1 MRAGRRFSRRQGHGG
16 RACPAGPTDALP
28 GGRTACPLRPRRQPW
43 LDLICPPP
51 PRAGVGLKTKVFVV
65 GPLAAFAAVVFGFA
79 VYNTVCKNAH
89 VNLLNC

>member
-1 MRAGRRFSRRQGHGG
+1 M
-16 RACPAGPTDALP
+16 PAPA
-28 GGRTACPLRPRRQPW
+28 PR
-43 LDLICPPP
+43 
-51 PRAGVGLKTKVFVV
+51 GVGLKTKVFVV